1 MVSPKAVYNF
11 WIRSQ
16 SLWDILAEKVHH
28 VFFLFSVRRPFS
40 TTTKFQ
46 DLLGITREDSRYNII
61 SKLKLFHKLLL
72 DSKLARL
79 FLRHPGAHCVSSD
92 DVITLFCNTLGALPP
107 CSLSRTRRSNNNK
120 ILDRQPVGPS
130 CLPQFGDCEAWTHAT
145 VGSVLLTPFPRQL
158 AFPPLRSTYILHRNN
173 HEKYINIS
181 LLVGEEKYVCFYLL
195 ILVKIVFFTQ
205 MSCVGSQ
212 GHKITNNFF
221 EEESAIFCRYTL
233 VCFSL
238 VNSKLILVH

>member
-28 VFFLFSVRRPFS
+28 VFFLFSVPRPFS

-61 SKLKLFHKLLL
+61 SKLKLFQKLLL

-79 FLRHPGAHCVSSD
+79 FLRHPGAHCVNSD

-107 CSLSRTRRSNNNK
+107 L
-120 ILDRQPVGPS
+120 LPV
-130 CLPQFGDCEAWTHAT
+130 
-145 VGSVLLTPFPRQL
+145 
-158 AFPPLRSTYILHRNN
+158 
-173 HEKYINIS
+173 
-181 LLVGEEKYVCFYLL
+181 
-195 ILVKIVFFTQ
+195 
-205 MSCVGSQ
+205 
-212 GHKITNNFF
+212 
-221 EEESAIFCRYTL
+221 
-233 VCFSL
+233 
-238 VNSKLILVH
+238 